1 MDITTFITLSLIGL
15 TAGIAGGY
23 VGIGG
28 GIIIVPA
35 LIYFIGLE
43 QHQAQGVSIA
53 LMLPPIGI
61 LAFYGFYQSGAFN
74 LVQGDKSIN
83 NQLIYYALVM
93 AIFFISG
100 GWLGAKWSLKTP
112 VHIVKLIFGGVMLYA
127 AIKMILN
134 GLNHY
139 LKWLIKLKPLLVLT

>member
-15 TAGIAGGY
+15 TAVIAGGY

-61 LAFYGFYQSGAFN
+61 LAFYGYYQSGAFN

-139 LKWLIKLKPLLVLT
+139 LK